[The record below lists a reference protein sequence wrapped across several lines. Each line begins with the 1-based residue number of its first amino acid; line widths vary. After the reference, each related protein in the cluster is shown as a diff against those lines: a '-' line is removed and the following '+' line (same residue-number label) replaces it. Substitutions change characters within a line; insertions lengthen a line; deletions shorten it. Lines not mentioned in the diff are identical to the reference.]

1 MWSAVLQSLV
11 TLILGIGGWG
21 GLWTWLQRRD
31 RTRAATDRLQ
41 RGLAYREIVRTGIAY
56 IERGWVTVD
65 EYEEFRLYL
74 YEPYKALGGNGV
86 TERIMAEVTN
96 LPIRTRDQYAAVL
109 QEAKIRSQTGDNPSE
124 SVSIGR
130 AA

>member
-1 MWSAVLQSLV
+1 VLQNLV
-11 TLILGIGGWG
+11 NLVVGLGGAS
-21 GLWTWLQRRD
+21 GLWAWLSRRD

-41 RGLAYREIVRTGIAY
+41 RGLAYREIVRTGFAY
-56 IERGWVTVD
+56 IKRGWLTAD

-96 LPIRTRDQYAAVL
+96 LPMRDRFEYGAVL
-109 QEAKIRSQTGDNPSE
+109 QEAKRSQTSDKPFEAFDGHPVE
-124 SVSIGR
+124 
-130 AA
+130 